1 MSQKTTTTTTTTQKK
16 SWFGLNKISF
26 YTMSA
31 AAILYLVAAI
41 LSLIDAN
48 KLSAAVGVLQGFAA
62 AIMIC
67 IVAVLAW
74 KYVRHKTT
82 VWKVLY
88 FVFLALVILGIII
101 PLITV

>member
-1 MSQKTTTTTTTTQKK
+1 MAQKTTSTTTTTTKK
-16 SWFGLNKISF
+16 SSGLGLNKISF

-41 LSLIDAN
+41 LALVDE
-48 KLSAAVGVLQGFAA
+48 KLRAAVGTLQGIAA

-67 IVAVLAW
+67 IVAVLGW
-74 KYVRHKTT
+74 RYVRHKTT

-88 FVFLALVILGIII
+88 FVFLALVILGIVI
-101 PLITV
+101 PLIRV